1 MKKAVIIPL
10 ATLISLNMSVA
21 SFAGTRL
28 DGVQGQWKQNQ
39 AGWRWENIDSS
50 YPVNKWE
57 WLDGNGDGVAECYYF
72 DGRGYM
78 AANRDVGGYWV
89 NADGAWVDMYGTV
102 QTKIVN
108 NNMPVAPVAQGNG
121 STTENGNT
129 VVNNNN
135 NSSNSVSNIYDAMD
149 DSTLISNFTY
159 PNGEPNFEALEAW
172 DRREEAKKN
181 AMFDGQAHENWKDY
195 LGYSVVPEWVYDKY
209 VEQGAHVYWNGSEI
223 AVDWPNGIKPGSEAD
238 TERKFWEDYN
248 STTLEEKREYILEQ
262 INKYRKKKGAEPL
275 EFNDELNDY
284 AQMRAEELE
293 EHFGHARPNGESF
306 SKEIE
311 LEYHTYG
318 FGECGADVGSYKNA
332 ASGWYNSPK
341 HKKIM
346 TDKKAKICGI
356 GVNGRYI
363 DLITYDGYL

>member
-1 MKKAVIIPL
+1 MKKTRIVFS
-10 ATLISLNMSVA
+10 TVLISMALSAVA
-21 SFAGTRL
+21 FAG
-28 DGVQGQWKQNQ
+28 DGTQGQWKRNEI
-39 AGWRWENIDSS
+39 GWRWENADSS
-50 YPVNKWE
+50 YPVSKWE

-72 DGRGYM
+72 DDRGYM
-78 AANRDVGGYWV
+78 ASNMDVGGYWV
-89 NADGAWVDMYGTV
+89 NADGQWVDMYGTV
-102 QTKIVN
+102 QTKVMN
-108 NNMPVAPVAQGNG
+108 NNVSFAPAAQGNENENGNG
-121 STTENGNT
+121 SATGNGNT
-129 VVNNNN
+129 VVNN
-135 NSSNSVSNIYDAMD
+135 SSTSFNDESWRDMF
-149 DSTLISNFTY
+149 L
-159 PNGEPNFEALEAW
+159 PNGEINLNFDIAGYNAYL
-172 DRREEAKKN
+172 EAKKN
-181 AMFDGQAHENWKDY
+181 AMFDGQSHENWKDY
-195 LGYSVVPEWVYDKY
+195 LGYSIIPEWVYDKY

-306 SKEIE
+306 SKELE
-311 LEYHTYG
+311 LEYRTYG
-318 FGECGADVGSYKNA
+318 FGECGANVGSYKNV
-332 ASGWYNSPK
+332 ASGWYNSSK